1 MKSQKKELTP
11 MKTVIKTSI
20 GGPFLRLYFILTA
33 IALEFL
39 ALSPGMRAVT
49 PPPDGGYPGA
59 NTAEGQDALFKS
71 YYRRLQHGNWFRI
84 SEDEHHQ
91 SVQHGVGALT
101 LYFNTGDENTANG
114 AAALVYNTTGTFNT
128 ANGAFALF
136 SNTAGSQHGYR
147 RRWAR

>member
-11 MKTVIKTSI
+11 MKTVIKTSL
-20 GGPFLRLYFILTA
+20 GGPFLRPYFILTA

-59 NTAEGQDALFKS
+59 NTAEGQDALLSLTTGGYNTAIGYESLRTTPPGQFNTG
-71 YYRRLQHGNWFRI
+71 L
-84 SEDEHHQ
+84 
-91 SVQHGVGALT
+91 GALT

-128 ANGAFALF
+128 ATEPSRFLATPPA
-136 SNTAGSQHGYR
+136 SQHG
-147 RRWAR
+147 